1 MNFSWQ
7 LLLLLLPLAG
17 QIYISLRV
25 WQLLPDLLL
34 LRLAAVVLM
43 TLAFATFFVAMS
55 GALDRMPIGPATLAY
70 EVGTSWVILL
80 LYLILLFAVIDLAL
94 ALHLLPRA
102 WVKGSVMGSVAVG
115 ALLVGLFTYAYLH
128 FEHKQRVELTLDS
141 GGRVSRPLKLV
152 MVSDLHLGYHN
163 RRSDL
168 HRWLELIKA
177 ERPDAI
183 LIAGDLIDQTLKPVL
198 EEESTEEFR
207 RLGIPVFAVLGNHDY
222 YAGTEADKAFCRRAG
237 ITMLQDSVAYLDDV
251 AIVGRDDRTNRRR
264 RSLREV
270 MAGIDRSK
278 YIIEMDHQPYH
289 LEEAEQNG
297 VDFELAGHTHHGQVW
312 PLNWVTDAI
321 YEKAYGSMTKGRTH
335 YYISSGIG
343 IWGGKF
349 RIGTQSEY
357 VVATVK

>member
-17 QIYISLRV
+17 QIYVSLRV

-80 LYLILLFAVIDLAL
+80 LYLILLFVVIDLAL
-94 ALHLLPRA
+94 VLHFLPRA

-115 ALLVGLFTYAYLH
+115 ALLVGVFTYAYLH

-152 MVSDLHLGYHN
+152 MMSDLHLGYHN

-198 EEESTEEFR
+198 EEESAEEFR
-207 RLGIPVFAVLGNHDY
+207 RLGIPVFAILGNHDY
-222 YAGTEADKAFCRRAG
+222 YGRHGGRQGVLPTGRHH
-237 ITMLQDSVAYLDDV
+237 DV
-251 AIVGRDDRTNRRR
+251 ARQRGLLGRCDHRGARRP
-264 RSLREV
+264 
-270 MAGIDRSK
+270 
-278 YIIEMDHQPYH
+278 HQPP
-289 LEEAEQNG
+289 AP
-297 VDFELAGHTHHGQVW
+297 LAPRGDGGHRPQQVHHRDG
-312 PLNWVTDAI
+312 PSALPP
-321 YEKAYGSMTKGRTH
+321 
-335 YYISSGIG
+335 
-343 IWGGKF
+343 
-349 RIGTQSEY
+349 
-357 VVATVK
+357 

>member
-17 QIYISLRV
+17 QIYVSLRV

-94 ALHLLPRA
+94 VLHFLPRA

-115 ALLVGLFTYAYLH
+115 ALLVGVFTYAYLH

-152 MVSDLHLGYHN
+152 MMSDLHLGYHN

-168 HRWLELIKA
+168 HR
-177 ERPDAI
+177 
-183 LIAGDLIDQTLKPVL
+183 
-198 EEESTEEFR
+198 
-207 RLGIPVFAVLGNHDY
+207 
-222 YAGTEADKAFCRRAG
+222 
-237 ITMLQDSVAYLDDV
+237 
-251 AIVGRDDRTNRRR
+251 
-264 RSLREV
+264 
-270 MAGIDRSK
+270 
-278 YIIEMDHQPYH
+278 
-289 LEEAEQNG
+289 
-297 VDFELAGHTHHGQVW
+297 
-312 PLNWVTDAI
+312 
-321 YEKAYGSMTKGRTH
+321 
-335 YYISSGIG
+335 
-343 IWGGKF
+343 
-349 RIGTQSEY
+349 
-357 VVATVK
+357 